1 MDAYKFVS
9 DDDGINLDILD
20 THDKTLFEKEKLA
33 QEEQVLKSLREGYI
47 SSLRE
52 EYDADE
58 KLFDAVEELLE
69 ESDDQEKLLQIL
81 DSL

>member
-20 THDKTLFEKEKLA
+20 THDKTLFEKEKLE
-33 QEEQVLKSLREGYI
+33 QEEQVLKSLREDYI

-69 ESDDQEKLLQIL
+69 ESEDQNKLLQIL

>member
-1 MDAYKFVS
+1 MDGYKLI
-9 DDDGINLDILD
+9 DDDDAINFDTLD
-20 THDKTLFEKEKLA
+20 THDKTLFEKEKIA
-33 QEEQVLKSLREGYI
+33 QEEQVLKSLREDYI

-69 ESDDQEKLLQIL
+69 ESDDQNKLLQIL